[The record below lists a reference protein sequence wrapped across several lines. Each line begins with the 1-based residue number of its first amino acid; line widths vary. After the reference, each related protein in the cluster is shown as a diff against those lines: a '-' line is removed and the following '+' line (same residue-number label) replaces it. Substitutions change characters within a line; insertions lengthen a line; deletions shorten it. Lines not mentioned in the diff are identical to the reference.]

1 LLLSSSMPLRFS
13 YRLILRCIRFSAST
27 FPATLTDIDDVI
39 DAEDAAKDE
48 VAAPPLNRYSVASL
62 MTSEAAA
69 FEVTTLWVL
78 WECAAASAI
87 SLSGVSFMN
96 IVSNSLKMFRMLPYR
111 LKNIIL

>member
-1 LLLSSSMPLRFS
+1 
-13 YRLILRCIRFSAST
+13 
-27 FPATLTDIDDVI
+27 LTDIDDVI